1 MFQKKN
7 IIISN
12 LSSGSINYTLGLK
25 NEEITEYHF
34 SKIKQDKNILEI
46 KINCLLN
53 GCKISNEMFDER
65 GNRDS
70 GWGIGQKRGPSK
82 YLIDYDPPLN
92 RIGYGLNVLDKYDG
106 GDNSWLDYHNQEGE
120 CYIAYHGTNGRF
132 VNNILN
138 EGLKKGGRQQC
149 KNSNNINPLSQQ
161 EFRKCGEGV
170 YLFQK

>member
-1 MFQKKN
+1 
-7 IIISN
+7 
-12 LSSGSINYTLGLK
+12 
-25 NEEITEYHF
+25 
-34 SKIKQDKNILEI
+34 
-46 KINCLLN
+46 
-53 GCKISNEMFDER
+53 MFDER

-70 GWGIGQKRGPSK
+70 GWGISQKRGPTK

-106 GDNSWLDYHNQEGE
+106 GDNSWLDYHNKEGE